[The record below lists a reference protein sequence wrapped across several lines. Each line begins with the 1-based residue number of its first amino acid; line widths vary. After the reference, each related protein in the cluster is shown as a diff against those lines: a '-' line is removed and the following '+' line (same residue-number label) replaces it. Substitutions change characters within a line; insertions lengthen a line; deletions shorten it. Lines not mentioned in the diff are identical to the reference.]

1 MVVYIVSLPC
11 ANFYVHSCCICGVQL
26 ICSCVF
32 GYFQVHQVSLL
43 KKIITSV
50 FQKLFSSNNFF
61 LALKSIYFHPRTSLY
76 PPPLGFCI
84 GVIAKLI
91 FEKWRRGVIKMYVR
105 AKLPLDMLLCGYAYV
120 CMCKSLPAHL
130 LLLGIF
136 FYFGSF
142 YSFPALCKFVCP

>member
-1 MVVYIVSLPC
+1 MILVVYIVSLPC

-32 GYFQVHQVSLL
+32 GYFQVHQVSPL

-76 PPPLGFCI
+76 LPPLGLCVS
-84 GVIAKLI
+84 GVAKLI
-91 FEKWRRGVIKMYVR
+91 IEKATPASLGSTGVAKMYIRV
-105 AKLPLDMLLCGYAYV
+105 KHLKDMRK
-120 CMCKSLPAHL
+120 MFKIIS
-130 LLLGIF
+130 
-136 FYFGSF
+136 FGD
-142 YSFPALCKFVCP
+142 VDHI